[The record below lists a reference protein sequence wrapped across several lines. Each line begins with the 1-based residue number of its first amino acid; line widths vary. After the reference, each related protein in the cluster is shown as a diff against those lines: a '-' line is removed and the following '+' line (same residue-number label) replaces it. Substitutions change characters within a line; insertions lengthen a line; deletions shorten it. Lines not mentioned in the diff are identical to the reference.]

1 MLRRLGYVAIALGS
15 GATTNRTCRLHNAT
29 PARLRDLI
37 AANLAG
43 LRATL
48 EYTASRDIRLYR
60 ISSQLVPFASHPV
73 NRLAWWEEFAA
84 ELAELRSLIRHHDL
98 RVSMHPGQYTVL
110 GSPRPGVVEAAV
122 AELAW
127 HARLLDALGT
137 GHADKIV
144 LHLGGA
150 YGDRDAAV
158 GRFAA
163 VVAGLPA
170 AVRRRLALEHDEH
183 TFAAE
188 EVLAVARR
196 TGLPVVFDW
205 LHHAAHPGTA
215 RGETPCGGWSP
226 LASPPGG
233 RRTASRRCT

>member
-73 NRLAWWEEFAA
+73 NRLAWWDEFAA
-84 ELAELRSLIRHHDL
+84 EVAELGAFLRRHDL

-110 GSPRPGVVEAAV
+110 GSPQPGVVEAAV

-127 HARLLDALGT
+127 HARLLDA
-137 GHADKIV
+137 
-144 LHLGGA
+144 
-150 YGDRDAAV
+150 
-158 GRFAA
+158 
-163 VVAGLPA
+163 
-170 AVRRRLALEHDEH
+170 
-183 TFAAE
+183 
-188 EVLAVARR
+188 
-196 TGLPVVFDW
+196 
-205 LHHAAHPGTA
+205 
-215 RGETPCGGWSP
+215 
-226 LASPPGG
+226 
-233 RRTASRRCT
+233 